1 MEVATSFKT
10 LSGTPALLAIVAL
23 ARGVALRHLS
33 RGTRRRFLL
42 ALGLLLVE
50 AAASIASLY
59 LLAYLIDYLTGARP
73 GLLSGLGLLAR
84 FSPRA
89 PTLLVLAAALAL
101 NALLRV
107 LAATGAEHYLASG
120 GRQLGFDLRAA
131 LRSQLQRL
139 SLAFYSQQRAG
150 ELLGQ
155 AADDI
160 AAIEGFVIASLRTIG
175 GSIALIAL
183 SLAALLLSAWQI
195 ALIALGTILVMSLVA
210 SYFAARIGFAT
221 GLLRALDAQVAAS
234 THALLTATGN
244 EQAQGEGGHQHFAE
258 QSQQSRSAALAASA
272 LRPWASGALYALQTL
287 LLVLVALIGVW
298 LVDGG
303 ALSVGGLALCLA
315 LCAGLFK
322 PIQRTASEWRAMG
335 QLAEGLERIGEV
347 LDREPTTA
355 DQPGAAPAPALR
367 GAIAFRNVSFAYHA
381 HEADGTGANDGGP
394 QLALRDVSFEVA
406 PGEALALVGDGGA
419 GASTIAQL
427 LARLYDPHRG
437 QVLIDGRDIRTFTL
451 ASLRA
456 QIVRVTQDAP
466 PFSGSVADCIAQG
479 CGTATREAIIA
490 AAMQANAHAFIEQ
503 LPNGYDTPLGVLAS
517 TLSTGQ
523 RQQLVIAHAFLHNA
537 PLLILNE
544 PISGLDAEAAELVL
558 LALRSLMRR
567 KTTLIVSREPDL
579 IRYADRIVVI
589 AHGAVAQIGNHKA
602 LLRARGPYA
611 ALYAS
616 QLRRRQAEQ
625 TAARGITR
633 PMPAVATNAQ
643 AQSISPKLFQVML
656 LQAMPPPAAPQTFQT
671 LLTQAASP
679 ASNVAL
685 PDAERDEGM
694 PSSAGAATIGVSLL
708 APLGAPTM
716 ALPQVP
722 PGDNGPLFVRP
733 PADGLNTVQVA
744 AVPIG
749 ADPPDSEPAPLT
761 NTQLDPLQS
770 AALQHELPGLA
781 TALNEQA
788 MRAHLQAA
796 LFGAAPSRYTVARC
810 IPGKATYSD
819 SEGCRLQYQLEVK
832 DATSGQSF
840 LPLVNGRV
848 FAHQQ
853 QCSEYFRER
862 LAPLAELTRGRDELA
877 PFLAPVAALE
887 ALAMTVAVFPIDGDM
902 PALATATDRESVSA
916 ILSETL
922 PELHEGGFSLD
933 NLRIDLAQYAR
944 RGRCVLRYTLYGHQ
958 PGVALPWHQVIYGK
972 LSADGSGA
980 TVGALSTALQQ
991 QAQHKPRAFQFALPH
1006 ARGYRPD
1013 LHLVLLEALPG
1024 VPQLGQLLKMR
1035 LRGIDDD
1042 EEEGLALE
1050 DALTVA
1056 ASIASTLHSAG
1067 IVFGPRRTLE
1077 HELATLHAEIGAL
1090 LRLAPE
1096 LGARLQRWLW
1106 RIEAYAEESDPLP
1119 YCLNHG
1125 NFKYTKLIFDG
1136 SDVGL
1141 VDLDGFCQAE
1151 PALDL
1156 GHFQAYLR
1164 IVAQKTQ
1171 PMASF
1176 APSAITDQLC
1186 AHFLAGYSAA
1196 AGDALL
1202 DAERLRVRVSIY
1214 EALILL
1220 GAVVHSWQILKTSR
1234 IAHVLAVLEERM
1246 AALPVLSY

>member
-1 MEVATSFKT
+1 MGAATSFKPIP
-10 LSGTPALLAIVAL
+10 GTPALPTIVAL

-33 RGTRRRFLL
+33 RGARRHFLL

-50 AAASIASLY
+50 AATSIAPLY

-73 GLLSGLGLLAR
+73 GLLSSLGLLAR
-84 FSPRA
+84 LSPRA
-89 PTLLVLAAALAL
+89 PTLLALAAALAL
-101 NALLRV
+101 SALLRV

-160 AAIEGFVIASLRTIG
+160 AAIEGFALALLGTIG

-183 SLAALLLSAWQI
+183 GLAALLLSAWQI
-195 ALIALGTILVMSLVA
+195 ALIALGAIIVM
-210 SYFAARIGFAT
+210 
-221 GLLRALDAQVAAS
+221 GLS
-234 THALLTATGN
+234 
-244 EQAQGEGGHQHFAE
+244 
-258 QSQQSRSAALAASA
+258 
-272 LRPWASGALYALQTL
+272 WASGALYAFQTL

-298 LVDGG
+298 LVDGD
-303 ALSVGGLALCLA
+303 ALSVGTLALCLA
-315 LCAGLFK
+315 ICAGLFK
-322 PIQRTASEWRAMG
+322 PIQRIASEWKAMG
-335 QLAEGLERIGEV
+335 QLAQGLERIGEV
-347 LDREPTTA
+347 LDREPTTV

-367 GAIAFRNVSFAYHA
+367 GPITFRNVSFAYHA
-381 HEADGTGANDGGP
+381 HEADGAGANDARP

-427 LARLYDPHRG
+427 LPRLYDPHIG
-437 QVLIDGRDIRTFTL
+437 QVLVDGRDIRTFTL
-451 ASLRA
+451 GSLRA
-456 QIVRVTQDAP
+456 QIGRVTQDAP
-466 PFSGSVADCIAQG
+466 LFSGSVADCIAQG

-490 AAMQANAHAFIEQ
+490 AAMQANAHAFIAQ
-503 LPNGYDTPLGVLAS
+503 LPNGYDTPLGALACI
-517 TLSTGQ
+517 LSAGQ
-523 RQQLVIAHAFLHNA
+523 RQQLAIARAFLHNA
-537 PLLILNE
+537 PILILDE
-544 PISGLDAEAAELVL
+544 PTSGLDAESSDLVL
-558 LALRSLMRR
+558 LALRSLMRG
-567 KTTLIVSREPDL
+567 KTTLIISREPDL

-589 AHGAVAQIGNHKA
+589 AHGAVAQIGSHKA
-602 LLRARGPYA
+602 LLRASGPYA

-616 QLRRRQAEQ
+616 QLRRRQAERA
-625 TAARGITR
+625 AARAITS
-633 PMPAVATNAQ
+633 PMPAVATDAP

-656 LQAMPPPAAPQTFQT
+656 RQTMPLPAAPQAFQT
-671 LLTQAASP
+671 LLTQAASS
-679 ASNVAL
+679 ASNAASPVVEL
-685 PDAERDEGM
+685 AEGV
-694 PSSAGAATIGVSLL
+694 PSSAGAATIAVPLL

-716 ALPQVP
+716 ALPRVP
-722 PGDNGPLFVRP
+722 PGDDVLLPVRP
-733 PADGLNTVQVA
+733 PAGGLNTVQVA
-744 AVPIG
+744 AVPTG
-749 ADPPDSEPAPLT
+749 ADPPDAAPAPLT
-761 NTQLDPLQS
+761 NAQLDPLQS

-781 TALNEQA
+781 TALDEQA
-788 MRAHLQAA
+788 MRVHLQAA

-848 FAHQQ
+848 FAHQE
-853 QCSEYFRER
+853 QCSEYFRDR

-877 PFLAPVAALE
+877 PFVAPVAALE
-887 ALAMTVAVFPIDGDM
+887 PLTMTVAVFPIDGDM
-902 PALATATDRESVSA
+902 PALASATDSQSVSA

-922 PELHEGGFSLD
+922 PDLHEGGFSLD
-933 NLRIDLAQYAR
+933 NLRIELAQYAR
-944 RGRCVLRYTLYGHQ
+944 RGRCVLRYTLYGRR
-958 PGVALPWHQVIYGK
+958 PGVARPWHHVIYGK
-972 LSADGSGA
+972 LSAEGGA

-991 QAQHKPRAFQFALPH
+991 QAQQRPRAFQFALP
-1006 ARGYRPD
+1006 RVWGYRPD

-1024 VPQLGQLLKMR
+1024 APQLGQLLKMR

-1050 DALTVA
+1050 DALTIA
-1056 ASIASTLHSAG
+1056 ASIASTLHTAG
-1067 IVFGPRRTLE
+1067 IASGRRRTLD
-1077 HELATLHAEIGAL
+1077 HELAALRAEIGAL

-1171 PMASF
+1171 HMASF

-1186 AHFLAGYSAA
+1186 AHFLEGYRAA